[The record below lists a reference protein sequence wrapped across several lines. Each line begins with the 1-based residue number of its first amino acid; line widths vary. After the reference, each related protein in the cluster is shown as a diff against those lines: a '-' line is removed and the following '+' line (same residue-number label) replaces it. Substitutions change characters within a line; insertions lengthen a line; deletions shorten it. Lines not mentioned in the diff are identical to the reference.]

1 MRGEHHESSE
11 RDWSDDSGG
20 SYRTLDELSSEEIL
34 TALAGLDDR
43 LKADAVDMYSLLARG
58 CSTASWETT
67 AERWRTSAGSSSCS
81 RTTPRPWKTGQRP
94 ATPRE
99 SIT

>member
-34 TALAGLDDR
+34 TVLAGLDDR
-43 LKADAVDMYSLLARG
+43 L
-58 CSTASWETT
+58 
-67 AERWRTSAGSSSCS
+67 
-81 RTTPRPWKTGQRP
+81 
-94 ATPRE
+94 
-99 SIT
+99 